1 MIDIGVNLTPKLF
14 QTKNPSSQEAELA
27 KFVTQCQSERLS
39 AMIAIGTSVKESLR
53 AALQARQYPG
63 YIFATAGVHPHD
75 AKHLDGAGKK
85 ELEQLIQSPEVVA
98 VGEMG
103 LDFNRNFSPP
113 EIQESVFAFQLDLN
127 RTDQKPLYL
136 HERDATSRQIEIM
149 QAHRNC
155 FTSGVM
161 HCFTGNKDT
170 LKRYLDLGLHIGIT
184 GWVCDERRG
193 VDLVEAVKYIP
204 ADRLLAETDSPYLL
218 PRTLRPKPRHGR
230 NQPWYVREVIRR
242 IAEIRGVNIE
252 EMTAVTQSNAKALFN
267 LNIASPIIKPK
278 EPVYDD

>member
-14 QTKNPSSQEAELA
+14 HKKHASSPEVGLTE
-27 KFVTQCQSERLS
+27 FVAQCRSEGLS

-53 AALQARQYPG
+53 AILHARQYPG

-75 AKHLDGAGKK
+75 AQHLDAEGKK
-85 ELEQLIQSPEVVA
+85 ELEQLIHLPEVVA

-113 EIQESVFAFQLDLN
+113 DVQESVFAYQLDLN
-127 RTDQKPLYL
+127 RAVNKPLYL

-149 QAHRNC
+149 QAHRSC

-161 HCFTGNKDT
+161 HCFTGDKDR
-170 LKRYLDLGLHIGIT
+170 LRLYLDLGLHIGIT

-193 VDLVEAVKYIP
+193 MELVEAVRYIP

-218 PRTLRPKPRHGR
+218 PRTLRPRPKHGQ

-242 IAEIRGVNIE
+242 IAEIQDVSVD
-252 EMTAVTQSNAKALFN
+252 EMLAVTRSNAKALFN
-267 LNIASPIIKPK
+267 LNI
-278 EPVYDD
+278 D